1 MQIGELAFQYCSDVE
16 LIAIL
21 LGGRKAAR
29 RKATQLL
36 KDAGSLRRLIEAD
49 GKTVGRLAYAR
60 LQAAFEIVRRVMEE
74 TLEREGALTSP
85 ETVAVYLKAR
95 IRHYPSEVFAC
106 LFLDNRHRLIKYE
119 EMFFGTIDGTSVY
132 PREVVR
138 RALHHNAAAVIF
150 AHNHPSGVAE
160 PSRADEQITLRLRD
174 ALGLIDVR
182 VLDHFIVGDGEC
194 LSFAQAG
201 KL

>member
-1 MQIGELAFQYCSDVE
+1 M
-16 LIAIL
+16 
-21 LGGRKAAR
+21 
-29 RKATQLL
+29 
-36 KDAGSLRRLIEAD
+36 
-49 GKTVGRLAYAR
+49 
-60 LQAAFEIVRRVMEE
+60 
-74 TLEREGALTSP
+74 
-85 ETVAVYLKAR
+85 
-95 IRHYPSEVFAC
+95 
-106 LFLDNRHRLIKYE
+106 IKYE
-119 EMFFGTIDGTSVY
+119 EMFCGTIDGTSVY